1 MPTFPQR
8 GVTPATTDDLA
19 AVIHR
24 SGNAVEFTNAEGPE
38 IDHPPGLGP
47 GEGVEGIVGGAAVT
61 HDLASIIHRCGLAEG
76 TAEGAEIDHPPRL
89 GPGERMLGFVGGS

>member
-38 IDHPPGLGP
+38 IDHPPGL
-47 GEGVEGIVGGAAVT
+47 
-61 HDLASIIHRCGLAEG
+61 R
-76 TAEGAEIDHPPRL
+76 
-89 GPGERMLGFVGGS
+89 PGERMVLIVGETAITNNLAAIIHRRGLALDTAESAEIDRGDGCCRRVRLEPSYG